1 MTTSDELER
10 LARARVLGLSVTIRD
25 KAGGLRSEHRG
36 TFGETRMSNADI
48 ARGYLRRGWCPMPV
62 QFKSK

>member
-25 KAGGLRSEHRG
+25 KAGVCGVSIAAHSENP
-36 TFGETRMSNADI
+36 E
-48 ARGYLRRGWCPMPV
+48 
-62 QFKSK
+62 